1 MTLAVIGSVALNF
14 YKRTRE
20 PVDLDILGTY
30 DDIQEY
36 IKRLGKRE
44 RILANYPADS
54 GRKIIV
60 KTDKR
65 IVEAEVA
72 WEGSNSEALLKFIY
86 RFVDDVWYDEDRTE
100 FVVASLDIL
109 YALKISHRYRKDSPH
124 FKKTLDDI
132 LLMRKLGAKIRPEH
146 EEWLKWRERETYTNA
161 LPKLNQSR
169 KDFFDNSAS
178 IYTLNHDCIHEAVK
192 HLKRPAYE
200 YYKPDAAEVMTSKE
214 MFFAC
219 SEEVRLYGAIEEVM
233 VLSLERSIHPFPNV
247 DRKWAFDMAHMK
259 LATSIS
265 SGWFRE
271 FVWES
276 YYQVQAMYSEAYID
290 KFYEALHNGK
300 IKSFEEMK

>member
-1 MTLAVIGSVALNF
+1 MLALLGSGALG
-14 YKRTRE
+14 YYTA
-20 PVDLDILGTY
+20 DLRKPADCDLLGSY
-30 DDIQEY
+30 EEIQEHIRY
-36 IKRLGKRE
+36 VGKVE
-44 RILANYPADS
+44 KIVANYPADS

-60 KTDKR
+60 KTTEHIR
-65 IVEAEVA
+65 EYEVC
-72 WEGSNSEALLKFIY
+72 WEGSDSEALLKLIVADEKSFLSDWDHGNLI
-86 RFVDDVWYDEDRTE
+86 VPDLDV
-100 FVVASLDIL
+100 L
-109 YALKISHRYRKDSPH
+109 YALKMSHRYRKDSPH

-132 LLMRKLGAKIRPEH
+132 LLMRKLGAKIRPAH

-169 KDFFDNSAS
+169 KDFFDNSNS

-192 HLKRPAYE
+192 HLDRPAYE

-233 VLSLERSIHPFPNV
+233 VLSLERSIYPFPNV

-259 LATSIS
+259 LASSIS

-271 FVWES
+271 FVWEN
-276 YYQVQAMYSEAYID
+276 YYKVQAMYSEDYVD